1 MPPTGGEAYRK
12 QFGIWVAKQHRPNK
26 SQAEVSY
33 SGAVLKYLRKK
44 AKLTVVEVA
53 NRAALSKSYISYLET
68 GVKPVSIELRNRLL
82 AIYGYSP
89 SSFKNFTTEDKR
101 AKNIPVRYK
110 LEILLG
116 QLDESGIDRIY
127 AAAVEFIKK
136 PSQQNQ
142 SAQGELK

>member
-1 MPPTGGEAYRK
+1 M
-12 QFGIWVAKQHRPNK
+12 
-26 SQAEVSY
+26 
-33 SGAVLKYLRKK
+33 
-44 AKLTVVEVA
+44 VEVA